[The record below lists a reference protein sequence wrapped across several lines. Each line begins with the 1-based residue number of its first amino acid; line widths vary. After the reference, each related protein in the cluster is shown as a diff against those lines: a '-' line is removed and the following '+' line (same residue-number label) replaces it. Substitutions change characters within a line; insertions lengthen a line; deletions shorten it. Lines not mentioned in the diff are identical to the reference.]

1 MLIQGPVLELDMN
14 DENSEHEQRDHKNKS
29 TYLFL
34 SLLLLYNN
42 IIFIQPTFISTTV
55 IVTKRKRK
63 TLVTLYFSGRSVLV

>member
-1 MLIQGPVLELDMN
+1 MLIIQGRVLELDMN
-14 DENSEHEQRDHKNKS
+14 DENSEHEQGDYINKS

-42 IIFIQPTFISTTV
+42 IIFIQPTFISTV

-63 TLVTLYFSGRSVLV
+63 TLLTIYFSGRSVLV